1 MCRNMISISMMQF
14 HYCIFFTDIS
24 KKEERERE
32 RERKKGRQHL
42 LSLSVAC
49 LKLNF
54 DPF

>member
-32 RERKKGRQHL
+32 RKKGRQHL